1 MDVKEIVY
9 RILQAI
15 HNGEKNI
22 TADNLEIDEK
32 TFRGLCEL
40 IEDNNWAV
48 GIDCQYFEVDFS
60 NAKVTN
66 AGRNYL
72 MKKSI

>member
-9 RILQAI
+9 HILQAI
-15 HNGEKNI
+15 NAGQKNI
-22 TADNLEIDEK
+22 TADKLEIDET
-32 TFRGLCEL
+32 TFRDLCEW

-48 GIDCQYFEVDFS
+48 GIDCQYYQVDFS

-66 AGRNYL
+66 EGKNYL
-72 MKKSI
+72 MQKSI

>member
-9 RILQAI
+9 HILQAI
-15 HNGEKNI
+15 NAGEKNI

-32 TFRGLCEL
+32 TFRDLCEW
-40 IEDNNWAV
+40 IEDKNWTV
-48 GIDCQYFEVDFS
+48 GIDCQYYQVDFS

-66 AGRNYL
+66 EGKNYL
-72 MKKSI
+72 MQKSI